1 MSLKDLVVHLVAGRD
16 HQPAANYAISVAATF
31 DAHVAGAAVAFEPVI
46 PATITGTIPVDV
58 IEAQR
63 VENTRAAQEVL
74 DRFEQAAQR
83 AGVSAETRL
92 LDGTL
97 PGSADTFARLAR
109 RFDLAVIG
117 QAQRGQSG
125 AEDLII
131 EGALFGSGR
140 PVLVVPY
147 IQKQG
152 LRLER
157 VVACWDGGRPAARA
171 MGDALPFLG
180 KAKKVDVVI
189 VASEPGKGDEMT
201 GINIGRHLSRHS
213 VDVEIK
219 RITTRDVDVASAIL
233 SYAAD
238 VSADFLVMG
247 GYGHS
252 RLREFIL
259 GGVTRSVLKAMTVPA
274 LMSH

>member
-1 MSLKDLVVHLVAGRD
+1 MTIKDLVVHLVAGRG
-16 HQPAANYAISVAATF
+16 HQPAANYAISVAEAF
-31 DAHVAGAAVAFEPVI
+31 DAHVAGAAIAFEPVI

-83 AGVSAETRL
+83 AGVSAEARL

-97 PGSADTFARLAR
+97 PGSAETFARLAR

-117 QAQRGQSG
+117 QAERGQSG

-219 RITTRDVDVASAIL
+219 RITTREVDVASAIL